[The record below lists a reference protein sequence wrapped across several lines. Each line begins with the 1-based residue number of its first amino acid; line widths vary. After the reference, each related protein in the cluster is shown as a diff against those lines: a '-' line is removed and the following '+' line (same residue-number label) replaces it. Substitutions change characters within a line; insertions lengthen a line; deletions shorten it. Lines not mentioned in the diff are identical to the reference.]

1 ISQSVWS
8 PHSVEATLQ
17 KCCLPFL
24 RLVSSLSTL
33 CYSTECSATQLFSLM
48 NDIMQE
54 DPACHQRNLS
64 LKTYKVIPMTSRI
77 GVIEWLENTSVLKE
91 FILNGLSETEN
102 KTYHTINDKQ
112 NRWILSFPANK
123 KDSSIMLNYY
133 SMFKKAPRKDVERRF
148 REFQNLIP
156 HDALRRSFIQLA
168 SSPEAFLML
177 RSHFA
182 RTYGCMS
189 ICHYVLGIGDRHL
202 SNMMVDLECGGVVGI
217 DFGHA
222 FGSATQFLP
231 LPELMPFRLTRQIC
245 DLMVP
250 LRESGQLQS
259 TMVFTMRALRNNHEI
274 LLNTMDVFIKE
285 PLLDWQ
291 NFARKQAEKQ
301 KLNLD
306 DMTDQAWYPKEK
318 IKSAKRKLKGDNPA
332 EIMKL
337 DLTLGHEKA
346 EHYKA
351 MLSVLLGD
359 EQCNQRAKPYDGT
372 VENQVACLIDQATD
386 PNLLGRTYHGWEPW
400 V

>member
-1 ISQSVWS
+1 
-8 PHSVEATLQ
+8 
-17 KCCLPFL
+17 
-24 RLVSSLSTL
+24 
-33 CYSTECSATQLFSLM
+33 
-48 NDIMQE
+48 
-54 DPACHQRNLS
+54 
-64 LKTYKVIPMTSRI
+64 
-77 GVIEWLENTSVLKE
+77 
-91 FILNGLSETEN
+91 
-102 KTYHTINDKQ
+102 
-112 NRWILSFPANK
+112 
-123 KDSSIMLNYY
+123 
-133 SMFKKAPRKDVERRF
+133 
-148 REFQNLIP
+148 
-156 HDALRRSFIQLA
+156 
-168 SSPEAFLML
+168 
-177 RSHFA
+177 
-182 RTYGCMS
+182 
-189 ICHYVLGIGDRHL
+189 
-202 SNMMVDLECGGVVGI
+202 
-217 DFGHA
+217 
-222 FGSATQFLP
+222 
-231 LPELMPFRLTRQIC
+231 MPFRLTRQIC

-285 PLLDWQ
+285 PLLDWH